1 MGAMLSFGK
10 VVARLADS
18 WPLPSKGVVKANEA
32 EGSSSRRKTTKV
44 CGVEE
49 LTISSLALPVRVQ

>member
-1 MGAMLSFGK
+1 MLSFGR
-10 VVARLADS
+10 VVSRLADS

-32 EGSSSRRKTTKV
+32 EGRSSQRKTTKD

-49 LTISSLALPVRVQ
+49 LTISSLALPVKVQ